1 MLHAP
6 ILAVDPST
14 DFISEHEEEEGKGV
28 SEFECGQHVFISNLE
43 P

>member
-1 MLHAP
+1 MLRAP
-6 ILAVDPST
+6 ILVVGPST

-28 SEFECGQHVFISNLE
+28 SEFECGQISNLE